1 MGRYWFHSDGTDAS
15 VEILPY
21 VTQLAKAIETPLALH
36 TVIDI
41 DPSELPPPLSPAQ
54 IQDNLLAHAN
64 DHLASVARSAREQG
78 VSVSASTSMGK
89 AAEEILRAAKDEAC
103 GLIAM
108 ATHGRNLVG
117 RALLGSVTDKVLHAS
132 QVPVL
137 VITPEKAQEHHGS
150 EGPLLSSVVAP
161 LDGSEL
167 AERSLPHVENLAQ
180 TLSLGVVLLRVVTGT
195 YPATYPLEE
204 LERQALR
211 YLDTVARRL
220 RDRDLKVTTQV
231 LRGTPALAVA
241 EFARFNPQ
249 SIIVIT
255 SHGRSGIT
263 RWLMGSVAE
272 ALVRSSGD
280 PVMVI
285 PTRE

>member
-1 MGRYWFHSDGTDAS
+1 M
-15 VEILPY
+15 
-21 VTQLAKAIETPLALH
+21 
-36 TVIDI
+36 
-41 DPSELPPPLSPAQ
+41 
-54 IQDNLLAHAN
+54 
-64 DHLASVARSAREQG
+64 
-78 VSVSASTSMGK
+78 STSTGK
-89 AAEEILRAAKDEAC
+89 AAEEILRVANDEGC

-132 QVPVL
+132 EVPVL

-150 EGPLLSSVVAP
+150 EEPLLSSVVAP

-180 TLSLGVVLLRVVTGT
+180 TLSIGVVLLRVVTGT

-204 LERQALR
+204 LERQAAR

-231 LRGTPALAVA
+231 LRGAPGLAVA